1 MLSLWRAPLRARPPL
16 GCVRCGCVGGYG
28 APSSWCRRVSP
39 TGGSDGRP
47 GGVHAKHTSVT
58 MGRTPQTCGYT
69 STEKATRRTDGR
81 AVSSGRD
88 AEEDGG
94 MRGDHPDRRGVTA
107 GIGTSFLALS
117 RPTPMAGAIPA
128 RLPVAATWAP
138 LLTPRPRLV
147 PPSPATLP
155 SDRWLWGS
163 SRFHWELLS
172 RSRRLPR
179 LPLVPWDPSPPP
191 PPPPFPAAADAAAAA
206 ASWEPPHLHKSAV
219 FFLLCCSWHP
229 PLSTLLYCLS
239 SLRLP
244 TLPLPSLHHRDAQSK
259 RCPVMTSTNATLCV
273 PSIITSW
280 LVAGGWQ
287 PPASWRIS
295 SLPISDPPRVALPDP
310 PPPPPP
316 PISTRAGSKPRRCR
330 AASRRSPRWR

>member
-191 PPPPFPAAADAAAAA
+191 PPPHP
-206 ASWEPPHLHKSAV
+206 
-219 FFLLCCSWHP
+219 FLL
-229 PLSTLLYCLS
+229 LLTLLL
-239 SLRLP
+239 LLLLGNLP
-244 TLPLPSLHHRDAQSK
+244 
-259 RCPVMTSTNATLCV
+259 TSTNLQSSSCCAVLGTLLCRPSSTV
-273 PSIITSW
+273 SRRSAFPPCPSPPSIIVMHNPNAV
-280 LVAGGWQ
+280 L
-287 PPASWRIS
+287 
-295 SLPISDPPRVALPDP
+295 
-310 PPPPPP
+310 
-316 PISTRAGSKPRRCR
+316 
-330 AASRRSPRWR
+330 

>member
-1 MLSLWRAPLRARPPL
+1 MERSPAGKVRRLCMLSLWRAPLRARPPL

-28 APSSWCRRVSP
+28 APSSWCRRVPP

-94 MRGDHPDRRGVTA
+94 MRGDHPDRRGVTT
-107 GIGTSFLALS
+107 GIGISFLALS

-155 SDRWLWGS
+155 SDRWLSPAAATAGALGS
-163 SRFHWELLS
+163 I
-172 RSRRLPR
+172 
-179 LPLVPWDPSPPP
+179 PPP
-191 PPPPFPAAADAAAAA
+191 PPPHP
-206 ASWEPPHLHKSAV
+206 
-219 FFLLCCSWHP
+219 FLL
-229 PLSTLLYCLS
+229 LLTLLL
-239 SLRLP
+239 LLLLGNLP
-244 TLPLPSLHHRDAQSK
+244 
-259 RCPVMTSTNATLCV
+259 TSTNLQSSSCCAVLGTLLCRPSSTV
-273 PSIITSW
+273 SRRSAFPPCPSPPSIIVMHNPNAV
-280 LVAGGWQ
+280 L
-287 PPASWRIS
+287 
-295 SLPISDPPRVALPDP
+295 
-310 PPPPPP
+310 
-316 PISTRAGSKPRRCR
+316 
-330 AASRRSPRWR
+330 